1 MTGSIDFNNYSEE
14 DFIKFAL
21 DSLKYEIKNQRE
33 QEILGKTRL
42 IKFIVLIAEEV
53 GYTNL
58 TYGWYRNGYY
68 CPSIYDI
75 LLQKNI
81 NNLSSYVCEHV
92 KSNDKQR
99 KIVNNAIAKY
109 KDIFLRDAE
118 RFFDWVYRVKS
129 PKQYRKFYSNYY
141 KFTNDLKILSQI
153 LTKGQVNENH
163 LAKIENDIT
172 NYYEGLTHVD
182 EDTFSVFCDFTDILE
197 AMNIS
202 LRYNKNKQKIS
213 NVFDELISIHNRLYT
228 FLTPYTQTL
237 VGPKK
242 EIVIENFIKDRNME
256 ISGIS
261 NELKKLEIDLRKQSL
276 WPSHEEMIEYT
287 KKLSAEFKPQEIK
300 EIEKALLS

>member
-14 DFIKFAL
+14 DFIRFAL

-81 NNLSSYVCEHV
+81 DNLNSYVCEHV

-99 KIVNNAIAKY
+99 KIVNSAIVKY

-141 KFTNDLKILSQI
+141 KFTNDLKSLSQI
-153 LTKGQVNENH
+153 LTKGQVNENY
-163 LAKIENDIT
+163 LANIENDIT

-242 EIVIENFIKDRNME
+242 DIVVEKFIKDRNME
-256 ISGIS
+256 ISSIS
-261 NELKKLEIDLRKQSL
+261 NELKNLEIKLRKQSL
-276 WPSHEEMIEYT
+276 WPSHEEIIEYT
-287 KKLSAEFKPQEIK
+287 KKLSSEFKPQEIK